1 MIKFEGAEREV
12 ILEYIFERKLQ
23 ASDDKFVIK
32 KSIQSS
38 IDAKIEYENMSQD
51 EKLYIYRKI
60 IDHKIANL
68 IYEEMY
74 DNSMFMYF
82 VNGLPEKRKRRLR
95 EWAFY
100 RVRRMTPEEKEEFY
114 RELGLK
120 FYDE

>member
-1 MIKFEGAEREV
+1 MIKFEGAERDI
-12 ILEYIFERKLQ
+12 ILEYIFGRKLQ

-60 IDHKIANL
+60 VDKKIVDL
-68 IYEEMY
+68 IYNEAY
-74 DNSMFMYF
+74 DHSLFMYF
-82 VNGLPEKRKRRLR
+82 VNGLPEKRSKRIR

-100 RVRRMTPEEKEEFY
+100 KVKSMPAEEKKEFY
-114 RELGLK
+114 RKLGLK